1 MEKNPENNGIF
12 SEVLRRKASR
22 SSLFKDTSTTQR
34 RAGIM
39 DAEVYLFHGIH
50 LMQRRLGDTIR
61 VGYGH
66 VYWEILNDTVT
77 STVKR

>member
-1 MEKNPENNGIF
+1 
-12 SEVLRRKASR
+12 
-22 SSLFKDTSTTQR
+22 
-34 RAGIM
+34 M
-39 DAEVYLFHGIH
+39 DAEVYLFYGIH

-66 VYWEILNDTVT
+66 VYWEIRNDTVT